1 MRREYYRKSSSW
13 FRSGG
18 SYLPS
23 NVKSFVWNS
32 NWLPHFN
39 LNSFDIKKVH
49 SISGRFEK
57 IEQYTFAFSKL
68 SLNQRILVT
77 CSKKR
82 LPYHI
87 ISYLHNTIQ
96 KCSFFSSHYWCYC
109 CHLSKLLR
117 ANGFCRLNESEII
130 THRQRHK
137 VVAINVSYISIHTL
151 TPTLYL
157 FGKFQLLHSQKCQ
170 DYFTFHNYSSF
181 IVKICSFSCI

>member
-1 MRREYYRKSSSW
+1 MPRISPKKLIAVAEIPETTIKCLLVEKRILSKVIFMVPKWRIIPAKQCQIICLEFKLAPPFQSKFLRY
-13 FRSGG
+13 
-18 SYLPS
+18 
-23 NVKSFVWNS
+23 
-32 NWLPHFN
+32 
-39 LNSFDIKKVH
+39 KKVH

-137 VVAINVSYISIHTL
+137 VVAINVSYISIHTFVY
-151 TPTLYL
+151 TCMY
-157 FGKFQLLHSQKCQ
+157 
-170 DYFTFHNYSSF
+170 
-181 IVKICSFSCI
+181 